1 MHMKKKNPGIF
12 KKILGIK
19 PVKKQSHFSSNDY
32 FYLTLS
38 KIYARFYSN
47 KEGFILSLNGLSG
60 LDFGNLQLA
69 NNSVYV
75 IFVVQ
80 NYNSFNGFF

>member
-1 MHMKKKNPGIF
+1 MKKKNPGIF

-38 KIYARFYSN
+38 KIYARFYVN
-47 KEGFILSLNGLSG
+47 KLKIYLSLKSLSD

-69 NNSVYV
+69 KNLIYASLLCAKL
-75 IFVVQ
+75 
-80 NYNSFNGFF
+80 

>member
-1 MHMKKKNPGIF
+1 MKKKNPGIF

-32 FYLTLS
+32 FYLTLTQ
-38 KIYARFYSN
+38 IYARFYNN
-47 KEGFILSLNGLSG
+47 KDKLYLSLNGLSG

-75 IFVVQ
+75 SLVVQ

>member
-1 MHMKKKNPGIF
+1 MQDC
-12 KKILGIK
+12 L
-19 PVKKQSHFSSNDY
+19 QQ
-32 FYLTLS
+32 LS
-38 KIYARFYSN
+38 KLY
-47 KEGFILSLNGLSG
+47 LSLNGLSG

-75 IFVVQ
+75 SLVVQ